1 MRTRSNTRADGFTLI
16 ELLAAVAVLAILAG
30 IAVPSFNTFTVSQR
44 LRAASFDLRTD
55 LTLARSE
62 ALKRNSNVVLQRRL
76 ADGWQTGWTVTVAAT
91 NEILRSRND
100 VGSGVSVTAGTNAI
114 TFNGNG
120 RVSSPAG
127 TVQFALGGTG
137 GNHRCLTLDPAGM
150 PRTRT
155 QSCS

>member
-1 MRTRSNTRADGFTLI
+1 MSTRSNTTENGFTLI

-30 IAVPSFNTFTVSQR
+30 IAVPSFNSFTAGQR

-76 ADGWQTGWTVTVAAT
+76 AAGWQTGWTVTVAAT
-91 NEILRSRND
+91 NEVLRSRND
-100 VGSGVSVTAGTNAI
+100 VGSGVSVAVGTTAI

-127 TVQFALGGTG
+127 TVQFSLGGADG
-137 GNHRCLTLDPAGM
+137 KHRCLTLDPAGM

-155 QSCS
+155 ESCS